1 MGATPRDNVL
11 HGPVAQDKKI
21 SRRKLIKRAILGT
34 VAVTAVDAFG
44 IEPRWLDVES
54 ETIPIR
60 GLGKPLDGYRIA
72 MLSDFHIPRTSKEF
86 VRQAWEHASA
96 FKPDLVAVPGD
107 FVHGHSRFFGPKSGG
122 VPSFRGYFEAFDA
135 PDGVLAT
142 LGNHDHWLD
151 APGVKAEL
159 AKHSRMQLVE
169 NTHVMIERGGAKLA
183 VGGVGDLWMGYVV
196 PEKAF
201 AGVPDDVPRIMLS
214 HNPDVAEDM
223 KAAVRIDLQLS
234 GHTHGGEVRF
244 PFGPAPIIPSKY
256 GNKFR
261 AGLCE
266 GKHHRVYVTK
276 GLVSV
281 CRARFFCR
289 PEVTLL
295 TLRSA

>member
-1 MGATPRDNVL
+1 MAD
-11 HGPVAQDKKI
+11 DKKI

-34 VAVTAVDAFG
+34 VALSAVDAFG
-44 IEPRWLDVES
+44 IEPRWLDVEN
-54 ETIPIR
+54 EEIAIR
-60 GLGKPLDGYRIA
+60 GLGAALDGYRIA
-72 MLSDFHIPRTSKEF
+72 LLSDFHIPRTSKEF
-86 VRQAWEHASA
+86 IHAAWEHAKS
-96 FKPDLVAVPGD
+96 FKPDLVALPGD
-107 FVHGHSRFFGPKSGG
+107 FVHGRSRIFGPKEATI
-122 VPSFRGYFEAFDA
+122 PSFAGYFEDFDA
-135 PDGVLAT
+135 PDGVVGT

-151 APGVKAEL
+151 ADGVRAQL
-159 AKHSRMQLVE
+159 ASHSRMKLVE
-169 NTHVMIERGGAKLA
+169 NKHIMIQRGGARLA

-201 AGVPDDVPRIMLS
+201 AGVPEDVPRILLS
-214 HNPDVAEDM
+214 HNPDLAEEM
-223 KAAVRIDLQLS
+223 KAPVRVDLQLS

-261 AGLCE
+261 AGLCQ
-266 GKHHRVYVTK
+266 GKRHQVYVTR